1 MRPVREKYKI
11 EGMKPV
17 AVYTNPVEIPEKYCD
32 SYGNHL
38 NNALALKLF
47 EEERTRLFDKTGA
60 HTEDYGLLGYVRQQA
75 PMYLSQIF
83 AGEVLDLR
91 TTLYVAGAAAIFH
104 HVIEREG
111 KPVLD
116 NLVEF
121 AIVDIEGRPA
131 RIPQQLIDQFAGKG
145 NYFN

>member
-83 AGEVLDLR
+83 GGEVLNLR
-91 TTLYVAGAAAIFH
+91 TTLYVVGAVALFH
-104 HVIEREG
+104 HVIERDG
-111 KPVLD
+111 KPALD

-121 AIVDIEGRPA
+121 AIIDTEGRPT
-131 RIPQQLIDQFAGKG
+131 RIPQPLVDQFAGGCK
-145 NYFN
+145 YF